1 MRGNTRLRSVLGLL
15 FLCGLVAAS
24 VLVRAQT
31 PATGQV
37 VAVRA
42 GRLFDPKSGANLA
55 NQVVLISDYPGV
67 AAYKKEEEAAYVD
80 AEFMKAWRSGAQFVV
95 QGSGHVEFLEPA
107 PHLV

>member
-1 MRGNTRLRSVLGLL
+1 MYRMLQRWEVRYGHFGEFMATLEEVNAILRQRGWME
-15 FLCGLVAAS
+15 F
-24 VLVRAQT
+24 T
-31 PATGQV
+31 PWAPT
-37 VAVRA
+37 
-42 GRLFDPKSGANLA
+42 SGKA